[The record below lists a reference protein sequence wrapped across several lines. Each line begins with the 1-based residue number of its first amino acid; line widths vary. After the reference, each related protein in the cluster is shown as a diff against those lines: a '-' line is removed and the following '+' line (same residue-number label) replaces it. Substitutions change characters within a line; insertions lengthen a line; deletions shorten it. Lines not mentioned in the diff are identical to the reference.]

1 MNILRI
7 NFYELYQRHLCR
19 HSQFGLN
26 LWHVLSVYGV
36 YFSIYSLVAFL
47 IRTLLPEFTPTEL
60 AEAYRTST
68 DRQLSRAM
76 GRRAVNWRI
85 QDSPTR
91 TSGAAKRKRRR
102 RTCCSQTPAAVVQE
116 IYGLL
121 PGHYVIRK
129 LMCETALIAVCEPRD
144 LSFVNTLKIL
154 RCHLSEVPR
163 SANGIRLWY
172 ATFLEE
178 VAEQRNKHRR
188 DRVNPR
194 VIKGKMNCGR

>member
-102 RTCCSQTPAAVVQE
+102 RTCCSQLVLAEVHAACKAVAGLRFGRSEATESERIQPVEPSDIAAVE
-116 IYGLL
+116 
-121 PGHYVIRK
+121 
-129 LMCETALIAVCEPRD
+129 
-144 LSFVNTLKIL
+144 
-154 RCHLSEVPR
+154 RCVSRQIWGMIQLQLVTGMRRGEVR
-163 SANGIRLWY
+163 SIRL
-172 ATFLEE
+172 TDID
-178 VAEQRNKHRR
+178 RNRTY
-188 DRVNPR
+188 
-194 VIKGKMNCGR
+194 